1 MDKEIL
7 ILLIKTDD
15 IYKDITED
23 VEDEL
28 GEEIMK

>member
-1 MDKEIL
+1 MDKESL

-15 IYKDITED
+15 ICKDITED

-28 GEEIMK
+28 GGEIMK

>member
-1 MDKEIL
+1 MDKESL

-28 GEEIMK
+28 GGEIMK